1 MYTHLMALE
10 DCKRASRSCGTTQ
23 KAEMFN
29 RLLEIA
35 LEQDTNLEQVLEDNG
50 DLKDKITLLEKK
62 VTELE
67 EYKYMYE
74 SVSK

>member
-1 MYTHLMALE
+1 MYTHLMTLE
-10 DCKRASRSCGTTQ
+10 EIVRFTRSYSYIS
-23 KAEMFN
+23 KDFFD
-29 RLLEIA
+29 RLLEIS
-35 LEQDTNLEQVLEDNG
+35 LEQASNLEQILEDNG
-50 DLKDKITLLEKK
+50 DLKDKITFLEKK